1 MEKYTEYRVL
11 MLVGGKW
18 KTGTHWHGGAISKYR
33 DKDSC
38 VKALLYVIEE
48 WKQHALNRPMP
59 EEWKIQY
66 REVVTTDWLEY
77 I

>member
-1 MEKYTEYRVL
+1 MEKYNEYRVL

-18 KTGTHWHGGAISKYR
+18 KTGTHWNGAVIPKYK

-38 VKALLYVIEE
+38 MKALFYVIEE
-48 WKQHALNRPMP
+48 WKHYAPNKPLP
-59 EEWKIQY
+59 EKWQIQY